1 MSLRTNRTLNSFHP
15 QKLRALRM
23 PKKQSLFVIHR
34 SKDFSS
40 QLVAETDTV
49 CFDQAD
55 LYQVPDK
62 ELMAIV
68 KSCQAI
74 LVQWPMPN
82 ILPVLETIK
91 RKIFYRP
98 PLLAVSEPSQEA
110 YASAVAAGFDA
121 VINSPSDVNAVTPA
135 IRISN
140 QICVTHEPD
149 EKLSIRE
156 AAYASTES
164 DYSRPK
170 SKIYAFGALLINEQ
184 EHLLFADGEVIH
196 LTSAE
201 FEIMR
206 MLVKNAGVVQAY
218 SELLKVCRDISF
230 DPTSNTVAVH
240 ICNIKRKLRP
250 KGMHNYIINVY
261 GVGYRIELPS

>member
-1 MSLRTNRTLNSFHP
+1 MPTNRTLNSLHP

-34 SKDFSS
+34 SKDFGS
-40 QLVAETDTV
+40 QLVAESDTV
-49 CFDQAD
+49 CFDPAD
-55 LYQVPDK
+55 LYQVPDN

-91 RKIFYRP
+91 RKLFCRP
-98 PLLAVSEPSQEA
+98 PLLAVSEPSKEA

-121 VINSPSDVNAVTPA
+121 VINSPSDVKAVTST

-140 QICVTHEPD
+140 QIRATPESEDTP
-149 EKLSIRE
+149 SSSQ
-156 AAYASTES
+156 AAYALSQS
-164 DYSRPK
+164 DFSPTK
-170 SKIYAFGALLINEQ
+170 SKIQAFGALLINEQ

-218 SELLKVCRDISF
+218 SKLLKVCRDISF

-240 ICNIKRKLRP
+240 VCNIKRKLRP
-250 KGMHNYIINVY
+250 KGLHNYIINVY